1 MTIGN
6 ALSSGGLTC
15 SFGGLSMIDLPPMAM
30 TTLWETPSPSSGFI
44 DGIRS
49 KNSPGVLASSRS
61 VLKSRM
67 ATSQTCEL
75 RFHDV
80 AALRCTYLPALSAD
94 LIRSAY
100 DKLVD
105 IRSSAWLSEA
115 NSIRPDA
122 QESLRHLR
130 ICFDDGPCFEFLCRG
145 FDIVGDVADRPD
157 TSVPKSVRGIRQR

>member
-1 MTIGN
+1 VGD
-6 ALSSGGLTC
+6 AKS
-15 SFGGLSMIDLPPMAM
+15 
-30 TTLWETPSPSSGFI
+30 SSGFLKGVAFKELPRRTCVLSFQYEDP
-44 DGIRS
+44 DG
-49 KNSPGVLASSRS
+49 GFA
-61 VLKSRM
+61 
-67 ATSQTCEL
+67 TCEL

-94 LIRSAY
+94 MIRSAY

-115 NSIRPDA
+115 NSIRPDE

-130 ICFDDGPCFEFLCRG
+130 ICFDDGPCCEFLCRG

-157 TSVPKSVRGIRQR
+157 TSVPK